1 MNLVLTV
8 IPPNGAIQSQA
19 VEAGGLKISAVAGMT
34 YRVVDLENPDVVI
47 PATVRK
53 VGDDMVID
61 LIAGK
66 TTIVIQDYYFICR
79 FDYRSCYLDLDTLG
93 GGAQSQLAADQN
105 LPPENVDADDTVL
118 VWQTGSASP
127 VPQITSNAPAQTST
141 GALASESTGSA
152 AGVAPAAG
160 GEGIGQ
166 VGLIGGIAVGLGV
179 FALAAGGSGGG
190 GAVGSDP
197 TDDGSG
203 VVGSDPTDDGSGVVG
218 SDPTDDGGGV
228 VGSDPTDGDNNG
240 GDPVDNVPPASP
252 TVNLTEAFQN
262 SRPIIS
268 GTAEPGSTIN
278 LSINVGGSGS
288 LLSYQTTTDAAGSWA
303 VDLSI
308 ASPLSGTVPTNGLP
322 ADVNSPVQVVAT
334 DAAGNISA
342 PTAAAIDILGPVV
355 GRSVTVDQVVSDE
368 AAPVDENGNP
378 LTAPGIVVGP
388 GVVANNGQ
396 TNDSS
401 PLVSGRVDAPLAAN
415 AVVVVLRNG

>member
-127 VPQITSNAPAQTST
+127 VPQITSSAPAQTST

-218 SDPTDDGGGV
+218 SDPTDDGSGV
-228 VGSDPTDGDNNG
+228 VGSDPTDDG
-240 GDPVDNVPPASP
+240 G
-252 TVNLTEAFQN
+252 
-262 SRPIIS
+262 
-268 GTAEPGSTIN
+268 
-278 LSINVGGSGS
+278 
-288 LLSYQTTTDAAGSWA
+288 
-303 VDLSI
+303 
-308 ASPLSGTVPTNGLP
+308 
-322 ADVNSPVQVVAT
+322 
-334 DAAGNISA
+334 
-342 PTAAAIDILGPVV
+342 
-355 GRSVTVDQVVSDE
+355 
-368 AAPVDENGNP
+368 
-378 LTAPGIVVGP
+378 
-388 GVVANNGQ
+388 
-396 TNDSS
+396 
-401 PLVSGRVDAPLAAN
+401 
-415 AVVVVLRNG
+415 